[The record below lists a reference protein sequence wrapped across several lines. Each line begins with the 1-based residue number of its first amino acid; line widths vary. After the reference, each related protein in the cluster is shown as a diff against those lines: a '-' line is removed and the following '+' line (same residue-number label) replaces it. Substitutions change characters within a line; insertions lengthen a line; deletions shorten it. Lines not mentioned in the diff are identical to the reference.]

1 MCSSLIARSLCV
13 FFALLTKVCYGQ
25 SGAKKGAIM
34 YLSHLSHKNTTS
46 TDIVEFD
53 SGSTETV
60 PQQEWLNG
68 KEFSSYSDSPKFQA
82 NLARYTQ
89 NFRMN
94 SGNCLFHSLPHPE
107 FPEFLVEWKAPFST
121 RTKATIKVG
130 PSASLQPI
138 LPCPN
143 FSWSPCLESSLAQE
157 TTKFIQ
163 LARNMPKELLS
174 ITGRKKR
181 IFQNS
186 KFGANLWQMPHLLN
200 FAQV

>member
-1 MCSSLIARSLCV
+1 MKSKHSHCKIHAFTLNPSNGGNICLAIRKCARHLSHVAYVYFRTTNQSLLWPVRCE
-13 FFALLTKVCYGQ
+13 
-25 SGAKKGAIM
+25 KGAIM

-143 FSWSPCLESSLAQE
+143 FS
-157 TTKFIQ
+157 
-163 LARNMPKELLS
+163 
-174 ITGRKKR
+174 
-181 IFQNS
+181 
-186 KFGANLWQMPHLLN
+186 
-200 FAQV
+200 